1 MNSFAKTAPDFAAF
15 LEAAKDNADLGN
27 RGSGSP
33 TNARFIPRNF
43 LLDERIADDRLASYA
58 SFLNGITDWNLE
70 AWDAAH
76 KDYLKRF
83 VFVTPSAEHDP
94 RFVATD
100 DPRNC
105 PETFRSASALQTFQ
119 TADRQ
124 THFIRVVLAKDIA
137 RMADEDVGYVWSMG
151 EAWVR
156 DRQKTNPARNELA
169 RILDQAAHSDKCD
182 HRPVFAAFYEDLVDD
197 LKQADWPDRLRNRL
211 GLYHINQWYPPGLPA
226 RVFLFRYPVE
236 DLPRKRGETERR
248 PLAVPSVLD
257 HRFSEAFC
265 PAPTGLNRGRLVN
278 LKAGENVDPVRE
290 VLHFFMP
297 YQVEHLFLVGEVTT
311 PVPENLGSVR
321 RDHLL
326 WLQLTADRENYASE
340 TDADLLPSRKSNP

>member
-1 MNSFAKTAPDFAAF
+1 MNLFAKTVPAFAAF
-15 LEAAKDNADLGN
+15 LETAKDNADLGN
-27 RGSGSP
+27 KGGGSP

-43 LLDERIADDRLASYA
+43 LLDERIADDRLKSYIP
-58 SFLNGITDWNLE
+58 FLNGIADWNLE
-70 AWDAAH
+70 LWDAAH
-76 KDYLKRF
+76 KNYLKRF

-94 RFVATD
+94 RFVAID
-100 DPRNC
+100 EPRNC
-105 PETFRSASALQTFQ
+105 PETFRSTSALQTFQ

-124 THFIRVVLAKDIA
+124 THFIRIVPVKDIA
-137 RMADEDVGYVWSMG
+137 QMADEDVGYVWNMG

-182 HRPVFAAFYEDLVDD
+182 HRPVFAAFYEDLADE
-197 LKQADWPDRLRNRL
+197 LKQSDWPDRLRNRL
-211 GLYHINQWYPPGLPA
+211 GLYHINQWNPPGLPA

-265 PAPTGLNRGRLVN
+265 PAPSGLNRGRLVN
-278 LKAGENVDPVRE
+278 LKAGENIDPARE

-297 YQVEHLFLVGEVTT
+297 FQAEHLFLVGEVTT
-311 PVPENLGSVR
+311 PVPENLGSIR

-326 WLQLTADRENYASE
+326 WLQLTSGREDYASE
-340 TDADLLPSRKSNP
+340 TDADLLQIQTFKP